1 MYVNKKSKKVYKKDF
16 IFVIITETREVFFCR
31 DKMYKHTLIFTVYME
46 FKDWFSIYK
55 GEK

>member
-1 MYVNKKSKKVYKKDF
+1 MYVNKKSKKVYKKTF
-16 IFVIITETREVFFCR
+16 IFVIITETREFFFCR

>member
-1 MYVNKKSKKVYKKDF
+1 MLTKKAKKHIKKTF
-16 IFVIITETREVFFCR
+16 IFVIITDFFFCR

>member
-1 MYVNKKSKKVYKKDF
+1 MLTKKAKKYTKKTF
-16 IFVIITETREVFFCR
+16 IFVIITETREFFFCR